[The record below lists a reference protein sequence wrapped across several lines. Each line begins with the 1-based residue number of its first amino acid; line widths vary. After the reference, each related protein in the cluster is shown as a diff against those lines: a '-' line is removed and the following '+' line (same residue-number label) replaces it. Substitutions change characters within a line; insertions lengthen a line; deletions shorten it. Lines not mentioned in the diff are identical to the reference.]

1 MRKAVLQTHRHHCA
15 GCSCRWA
22 AEHRPC
28 SGLLSSHRSGLW
40 LHTGHRW
47 EDDASHLSVRC
58 RTYSGPDSYEQ
69 KETVI
74 KGMSSI
80 EIGSHAK
87 KWQQQPFVY
96 LTGKSTMSLIL
107 SLQIK
112 LLKENRL
119 SWMMRTLGKRHS
131 NSCLE
136 ASRCCW
142 HFGQYLKNRVFENS
156 LYQVKQRHQVNS
168 WFRRKK
174 NDYHASSGASTSG
187 LVKRLRHCSRV
198 KCPALAVSL
207 REPWSSSYSSSL
219 ELTRT
224 YSLRRSLF
232 FHTSARVVSSGSSV
246 SKSSKKKERKMKRPF
261 SDRVNSIC
269 VAVQWTS

>member
-58 RTYSGPDSYEQ
+58 RTYSGPDSYEK

-119 SWMMRTLGKRHS
+119 SWMIRTLGKRHS

-174 NDYHASSGASTSG
+174 KWLPCFFRCQH
-187 LVKRLRHCSRV
+187 LRFGEEV
-198 KCPALAVSL
+198 EALL
-207 REPWSSSYSSSL
+207 QGEMSSSCRLTQRALVLLVLKLLGADQNILFKTLIVFPHQRQSSI
-219 ELTRT
+219 
-224 YSLRRSLF
+224 F
-232 FHTSARVVSSGSSV
+232 
-246 SKSSKKKERKMKRPF
+246 RKF
-261 SDRVNSIC
+261 CEQVF
-269 VAVQWTS
+269 